1 MLDKYF
7 IKQNVVIFS
16 FYTDMYCVKMQGWF
30 NNDPFWIFKDGNL
43 DTWTISETLNGNSF
57 FFDFFAKKI
66 K

>member
-1 MLDKYF
+1 
-7 IKQNVVIFS
+7 
-16 FYTDMYCVKMQGWF
+16 MQGWF